1 MGKVFGSKHF
11 RDQAEQENVGIEYP
25 PLPKSLLEL
34 IYDGKGIQ
42 LSKRANS
49 YVVLLG
55 QSFIHADEVNVSK
68 WLLSAYGDRLDT
80 QHFELACTLLNERI
94 RAEIANHQRMTR
106 IAERE
111 EAKALTSTWGKG
123 DNLDNFFGR

>member
-1 MGKVFGSKHF
+1 MGKVFGSKHH

-68 WLLSAYGDRLDT
+68 WLLSAYGDRLET

-106 IAERE
+106 QAEKE
-111 EAKALTSTWGKG
+111 ERRALTSTWGKG
-123 DNLDNFFGR
+123 DNLNDFFGR